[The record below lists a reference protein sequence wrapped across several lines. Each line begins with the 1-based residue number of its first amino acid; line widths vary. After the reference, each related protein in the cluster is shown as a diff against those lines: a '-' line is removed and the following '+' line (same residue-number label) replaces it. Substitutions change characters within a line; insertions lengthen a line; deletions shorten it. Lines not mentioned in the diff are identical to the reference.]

1 MSVNW
6 TEEQKQAIEAT
17 GGNILVSAAAGSGKT
32 AVLVERIIRK
42 ITNPENPVSVDSLL
56 VLTFTEA
63 AAAGMKRKIAEAIE
77 KKIDE
82 NPDDENL
89 KEQSIRLGMACIST
103 IHSFCSRIISN
114 NAHLTDLPADIRLVE
129 DSENDVLIDKAINDA
144 LEVYYSRI
152 DKKLGFYELV
162 SGWGGV
168 KKDDDLRKIIKG
180 IYKDVTSF
188 PYPKLWIREAKCDYY
203 ECIKKGKSVWESKWA
218 NVCNRVLTH
227 YCDDIESACENIN
240 KIAEDAFSKDDKSG
254 LYFKDIAFDFLSR
267 YAEVKAENDVQKL
280 AEFIKDYTVRG
291 MTGIKKDCSNPYA
304 KEKLCEIRDSYV
316 KGILKEAK
324 LIAKIGD
331 SDTKAGIVKL
341 EPVVRTLLNIVRLT
355 EKLHIKYKRD
365 RSVID
370 FSDLEHEALKL
381 ICSKKDKETELCGK
395 IRERYSEIF
404 IDEFQDTNQLQWEI
418 FSHIS
423 KPDGNLFMV
432 GDVKQAIYEFR
443 NADPTIFLNLAEKY
457 EKKDG
462 GQLIRLS
469 KNFRSRDGVVDCVN
483 HIFSGVMTDKT
494 GKINYAKGES
504 LVRGAEYLDSQN
516 TDTEIMITNLTDK
529 DEKERLKEDLDTNN
543 VEARA
548 VAIRIKRLVCD
559 EKFMVYDDE
568 SKNMRPIRYGDIA
581 VLSTTNSAVNEVE
594 DELEQLNISYIS
606 ESGQSYLSTYE
617 VSTVLSF
624 LQIIDNPLQ
633 DVPLIAV
640 MLSKMFNFTPD
651 ELAKIRAC
659 KKKKCRYY
667 NALCEAAKRDEKAKN
682 FVDELDYLRKCA
694 QYMGVDELVL
704 TICRRYNFFAIAGA
718 MTNGNKRRENLKLL
732 IKRCTS
738 FEQGVLSGL
747 FDFLNYIKI
756 VNEND
761 KGLTPATGT
770 ASKKDSVIV
779 TTYHRSK
786 GLEFPVVILYKT
798 GSSKGGRNS
807 SDIICNTK
815 ATVGIDL
822 VDTRQRVRCLMPTKA
837 LVEVDKKFSEKEEE
851 MRLLYVGMT
860 RAKEKLI
867 ISASVTDRDNGW
879 KYATYD
885 QDGRILDF
893 FIKNGKF
900 YRDWIFYSVLNHED
914 GGYLRNLGGIT
925 DIVPRL
931 DFKCRYNIYE
941 AEFDTISDDEEY
953 DADAPKKSEALEVAD
968 ELIKEKLE
976 YEYPYRGMSQLPVKV
991 SVSEVKR
998 RLMQENDG
1006 AQAFFKKASYGLLEV
1021 PEDLNA
1027 AEMGT
1032 IMHFV
1037 MQHIDASE
1045 TDSVDAV
1052 KTAVDK
1058 MVKNEM
1064 MTQKQASAVNF
1075 KSIYGFYS
1083 SELGKRL
1090 KAAEKD
1096 GKAEKE
1102 YDFYMLIKPNE
1113 IFAEKSAKDEDDIII
1128 QGIADCFFY
1137 EDDGI
1142 VLVDY
1147 KTDSVFSQTD
1157 TEERAESYRLQIEYY
1172 AKGIEEITGV
1182 SVKEKYLYFLKSGI
1196 TVSM

>member
-1 MSVNW
+1 MSVVW
-6 TEEQKQAIEAT
+6 TDEQKQAIEAT

-63 AAAGMKRKIAEAIE
+63 AAAGMKRKIATAIE
-77 KKIDE
+77 KEIEE

-144 LEVYYSRI
+144 LEAYYSRI
-152 DKKLGFYELV
+152 DKKTGFYELV

-180 IYKDVTSF
+180 IYKDVNSF
-188 PYPKLWIREAKCDYY
+188 PYPKLWIREAKKDYY

-218 NVCNRVLTH
+218 DVCRRVLAH
-227 YCDDIESACENIN
+227 YCDDIESACENIS

-254 LYFKDIAFDFLSR
+254 IYFKDIAFDFCSR
-267 YAEVKAENDVQKL
+267 YAEVKAQNDVQKL
-280 AEFIKDYTVRG
+280 AEFIKDYKVKG
-291 MTGIKKDCSNPYA
+291 MAGGKKECSNPYA

-316 KGILKEAK
+316 KGILEKAK
-324 LIAKIGD
+324 LTAKIGD
-331 SDTKAGIVKL
+331 SDTKTGIVKL

-365 RSVID
+365 RSVMD

-423 KPDGNLFMV
+423 KPEGNLFMV

-457 EKKDG
+457 EKNHG

-469 KNFRSRDGVVDCVN
+469 KNFRSRDSVVNCVN

-494 GKINYAKGES
+494 GKINYANGES
-504 LVRGAEYLDSQN
+504 LVRGAEYPDSQN
-516 TDTEIMITNLTDK
+516 TDTEIMITNLTDR
-529 DEKERLKEDLDTNN
+529 DEKERLKDEFDTDNI
-543 VEARA
+543 EARA
-548 VAIRIKRLVCD
+548 VAQRIKSLVCD
-559 EKFMVYDDE
+559 EKFMVLDDDG
-568 SKNMRPIRYGDIA
+568 KTMRPIRYGDIA
-581 VLSTTNSAVNEVE
+581 VLSVKNSYGDEIE
-594 DELEQLNISYIS
+594 EELERLNISYIS

-640 MLSKMFNFTPD
+640 MLSKMFDFTPN

-659 KKKKCRYY
+659 KKKCRYY
-667 NALCEAAKRDEKAKN
+667 DALCEAAKRDNKAKN

-694 QYMGVDELVL
+694 EYMGVDELVL
-704 TICRRYNFFAIAGA
+704 TICRRYSFFAIVGA
-718 MTNGNKRRENLKLL
+718 MPKGNKRRENLKLL
-732 IKRCTS
+732 IKRCTD

-747 FDFLNYIKI
+747 FDFLNYINT

-761 KGLTPATGT
+761 KALKPATGT
-770 ASKKDSVIV
+770 ASEKDSVIV

-798 GSSKGGRNS
+798 GSSKDGRNAS
-807 SDIICNTK
+807 GIICNTK

-822 VDTRQRVRCLMPTKA
+822 VDTRQRVRCLMPTKT
-837 LVEVDKKFSEKEEE
+837 LLEVDKKFSEKEEE

-867 ISASVTDRDNGW
+867 ISASVADRENNW
-879 KYATYD
+879 KYAAYD
-885 QDGRILDF
+885 QEGRILDF
-893 FIKNGKF
+893 FIKNAKF
-900 YRDWIFYSVLNHED
+900 YRDWIFYGVLNHED

-925 DIVPRL
+925 DIVPKP
-931 DFKCRYNIYE
+931 DSKCRYNIYE
-941 AEFDTISDDEEY
+941 ARLDIVSDDEEY
-953 DADAPKKSEALEVAD
+953 DIDVAEKREALEVKD

-976 YEYPYRGMSQLPVKV
+976 YEYPYMGLSKLPVKM

-1006 AQAFFKKASYGLLEV
+1006 AQAFFKKASYGLLEA

-1027 AEMGT
+1027 AETGT

-1037 MQHIDASE
+1037 MQHIAASE
-1045 TDSVDAV
+1045 IDSIEAV
-1052 KTAVDK
+1052 KNAVDK
-1058 MVKNEM
+1058 MVENEM
-1064 MTQKQASAVNF
+1064 MTKKQASAVNF
-1075 KSIYGFYS
+1075 KNIYGFYS

-1113 IFAEKSAKDEDDIII
+1113 IFAEKNIKDEDDIII

-1157 TEERAESYRLQIEYY
+1157 TEKRAESYRLQIEYY